1 VCRLTTVIQHRTTKG
16 KTLDNDRRAF
26 SRHEVRK
33 DGRLLFV
40 DQPCFVECTIRDISE
55 DGALLGMLVSVS
67 LPTLV
72 LLWEQRTGAIRE
84 CEVRWRKGRMVGVR
98 FTDVYGRST
107 RRAALEKGFAQPR
120 HPAAAAL
127 LH

>member
-1 VCRLTTVIQHRTTKG
+1 M
-16 KTLDNDRRAF
+16 TLNNDRRAF
-26 SRHEVRK
+26 SRHEVQK
-33 DGRLLFV
+33 GGRLLFV
-40 DQPCFVECTIRDISE
+40 DQPCYVECTIRDMSAG
-55 DGALLGMLVSVS
+55 GALLSMFMSVP

-72 LLWEQRTGAIRE
+72 LLWEQQTGTIRE
-84 CEVRWRKGRMVGVR
+84 CEVRWRKGRTVGVH

-107 RRAALEKGFAQPR
+107 RRALVEKGFAHLK